1 MQAQV
6 KLPPKRGRAY
16 RCLKG
21 DDFVG
26 ERGKVI
32 SHIYK
37 MHLPLD
43 QSPYFCTLCT
53 FRCMKLEQ
61 LATHVSAYKD
71 HIDRVRRAEE
81 SGEEVD
87 EAIHLKESTCP
98 YIVADGL
105 DMERLSA
112 DESNSL
118 WQQRAGQRFK
128 NNTVS
133 KAVQPL
139 PAPQPVTAICVPTAA
154 PVTTTT
160 SEPSATEVTVVE
172 AMPDNLSLWSFLNS
186 PAEIQEPPSAIIPPA
201 VEETQKRHSRSQ
213 SRSRSRSPESSASSD
228 SCRDQMVKLTQA
240 VVEIVRDNRE
250 QMIIFAKAIDDLTA
264 AIRQQNELLA
274 TVNITRYLYTDDIT
288 MDGANVMGLL
298 YVSSKYDVKT
308 LEQKCLTYLPSLMTP
323 DNACVILE
331 QAHLFDEQE
340 LKEKALTCIL
350 ANGDAALQST
360 GVTDLSHECLAKII
374 QAEELEVDEQS
385 VFEAVV
391 AWSETACRK
400 QNKDVTHENRR
411 QMLGEA
417 IKQVRF
423 PLLDHRYLVKHII
436 PTNLLTDA
444 EKLKI
449 FANCL
454 CPNENISP
462 FNANKR
468 TGTIRRKNITIQ
480 RLTKNNKH
488 DMTSSNDH
496 SIVFSVNQHASLQGF
511 WLYGPSNSS
520 TAHYHIRAFITD
532 PEVDDVIEGSSM
544 KTSVET
550 SKTIYDVTFPRP
562 LKLRKDKVYNLIVNL
577 DGPDSHRG
585 MWGKS
590 TVQHGSFVCSFFNR
604 QESKHSN
611 KLTGCTGVDA
621 GQIPGLMFLV

>member
-1 MQAQV
+1 MLFLTSVTLCELGNYLVMQAQV

-264 AIRQQNELLA
+264 AIRQQNEL
-274 TVNITRYLYTDDIT
+274 
-288 MDGANVMGLL
+288 
-298 YVSSKYDVKT
+298 VKEEREERRERERRET
-308 LEQKCLTYLPSLMTP
+308 ERERREMERQRRETERERRVT
-323 DNACVILE
+323 E
-331 QAHLFDEQE
+331 
-340 LKEKALTCIL
+340 KERE
-350 ANGDAALQST
+350 NRET
-360 GVTDLSHECLAKII
+360 GVR
-374 QAEELEVDEQS
+374 ELNGRRD
-385 VFEAVV
+385 
-391 AWSETACRK
+391 WGK
-400 QNKDVTHENRR
+400 ENRER
-411 QMLGEA
+411 DIDDRRHWRHERPQ
-417 IKQVRF
+417 
-423 PLLDHRYLVKHII
+423 
-436 PTNLLTDA
+436 
-444 EKLKI
+444 
-449 FANCL
+449 
-454 CPNENISP
+454 
-462 FNANKR
+462 R
-468 TGTIRRKNITIQ
+468 T
-480 RLTKNNKH
+480 
-488 DMTSSNDH
+488 
-496 SIVFSVNQHASLQGF
+496 
-511 WLYGPSNSS
+511 
-520 TAHYHIRAFITD
+520 
-532 PEVDDVIEGSSM
+532 
-544 KTSVET
+544 
-550 SKTIYDVTFPRP
+550 
-562 LKLRKDKVYNLIVNL
+562 
-577 DGPDSHRG
+577 
-585 MWGKS
+585 
-590 TVQHGSFVCSFFNR
+590 
-604 QESKHSN
+604 
-611 KLTGCTGVDA
+611 
-621 GQIPGLMFLV
+621 